1 MSWKKVKS
9 ISSQRPLEIVKEK
22 KITSGVN
29 IIDFISLGENMMN
42 EKIREQSR
50 KWGKEEKIQQGEE
63 IKTNLVLSRKHEIIF
78 LGEEVLLCKEARGG
92 VGKT

>member
-29 IIDFISLGENMMN
+29 IIDFISLGENMMKRKN
-42 EKIREQSR
+42 KGTKQEVRER
-50 KWGKEEKIQQGEE
+50 GKN
-63 IKTNLVLSRKHEIIF
+63 TT
-78 LGEEVLLCKEARGG
+78 RGG
-92 VGKT
+92 N